1 MFPRTASFE
10 NSNKPRVEDYVK
22 KILRI
27 LCEISTDIN
36 IEILRIF
43 IFSDI
48 ISLLLLPP
56 AGLPHPHRSC
66 GLLFAQEVHR
76 REQRKGRPLP
86 SG

>member
-1 MFPRTASFE
+1 MLPRTASIE
-10 NSNKPRVEDYVK
+10 NNNKPLVKDSVK

-27 LCEISTDIN
+27 LCEILTDIN

-43 IFSDI
+43 IFPDI
-48 ISLLLLPP
+48 ISLLLLLP

-66 GLLFAQEVHR
+66 GSLFALEVHR
-76 REQRKGRPLP
+76 QEQRKGRPLP